1 MAGRDGGGVEEDE
14 GAKAF
19 GQTIGDGAG
28 SSAGS
33 GFLVTRRS
41 TTGRRLL
48 AMAVIS
54 LLFLRQRLPTA
65 PRFSPLTDTDDWLW
79 AESTAART
87 VVDPRGGL
95 GGSLFIGL
103 VRRN

>member
-54 LLFLRQRLPTA
+54 LLFARLCKM
-65 PRFSPLTDTDDWLW
+65 D
-79 AESTAART
+79 E
-87 VVDPRGGL
+87 GL
-95 GGSLFIGL
+95 GNICP
-103 VRRN
+103 